1 MHLNHNIDLYLSEG
15 LPPRAEARLRGHL
28 RTCGRCRDFYDKQVI
43 VHRTLAGNPD
53 IPTPQEEER
62 LVRLVLQQTGLRL
75 PEPQPEEK
83 PGLTSRILWAPAPAL
98 AAAAL
103 LLVIVVTGLAYS
115 LLAALPGDPVVAAHL
130 VKGRNL
136 DLDGAPV
143 NARAPGELIVRAGVK
158 LEVGRGGY
166 AELSLKRGGSVRV
179 FPESTLILSG
189 PGELVELSSG
199 KVWCL
204 VDPVNALFDVPFM
217 VKTDLAEVRAIGTS
231 FVVERRK
238 SGETDV
244 RVAKGV
250 VEARDIK
257 TGDAVLIDGCYE
269 ARIAPGGSKPSPD
282 RYSPKHDRSDW
293 NAVLGETEEPH

>member
-28 RTCGRCRDFYDKQVI
+28 RTCGRCRAFYDKQVV

-62 LVRLVLQQTGLRL
+62 LVRLVLQKTGLRL

-83 PGLTSRILWAPAPAL
+83 PGLTGRLLWAPAPAL

-103 LLVIVVTGLAYS
+103 LLILVIIGLAYS
-115 LLAALPGDPVVAAHL
+115 LMVALPGEPVVAAHL

-136 DLDGAPV
+136 ELNGAPV
-143 NARAPGELIVRAGVK
+143 DARAPGELIVRAGVK
-158 LEVGRGGY
+158 LEVGREGF

-179 FPESTLILSG
+179 FPESTLTLSG
-189 PGELVELSSG
+189 PGELVELSGG

-204 VDPVNALFDVPFM
+204 VDPVDVPFDIPFM
-217 VKTDLAEVRAIGTS
+217 VKTDLAEIRAIGTS
-231 FVVERRK
+231 FIVERRN

-257 TGDAVLIDGCYE
+257 TGEAVEIDGCHE
-269 ARIAPGGSKPSPD
+269 ALIVPGGSKPSPG
-282 RYSPKHDRSDW
+282 RYSPKHDRSNW
-293 NAVLGETEEPH
+293 NAVLGEDQEPP